1 MKHQFSLRLLSI
13 FAFLLL
19 MAPFYDSCSS
29 HKGLFVKSYDVY
41 NADGTPAVKSFPKK
55 VYEVVVD
62 ELSYNGFEIASFTF
76 FGIKDSTFIEF
87 KEGILKDFQKDDW
100 YKNLGLF
107 ISLIFGF
114 IVLFSFSMI
123 VLSFTKK
130 NKFLNKLAKVNSI
143 LIIITFLYVIILES
157 SFKHWSQIKWGYY
170 AFILVQ
176 LRIYYSSNPKSQILN
191 RK

>member
-29 HKGLFVKSYDVY
+29 NKGFFVKSYDVF
-41 NADGTPAVKSFPKK
+41 NVDGTPAVKSFPKK

-76 FGIKDSTFIEF
+76 FGIKDSNFIEF

-100 YKNLGLF
+100 YKNLGIF
-107 ISLIFGF
+107 ISLIFDF
-114 IVLFSFSMI
+114 IILFSFTMI

-130 NKFLNKLAKVNSI
+130 NKFLNKLALVNSI

-157 SFKHWSQIKWGYY
+157 SFDHWSQIKWGYY

-176 LRIYYSSNPKSQILN
+176 LRIYHSSKLQISNLKS
-191 RK
+191 